1 MARKRLTDAEFN
13 TISRVV
19 GVNESD
25 SKIEAAR
32 KGVAAMKLAGMPAA
46 AIRKAE
52 KMIEDAIARGIK

>member
-1 MARKRLTDAEFN
+1 MARRKLTDSEFN

-19 GVNESD
+19 GVKESD

-32 KGVAAMKLAGMPAA
+32 KGVAAMKLAGMPAS

-52 KMIEDAIARGIK
+52 KMIEDAIARGVK